1 MSNAV
6 SYSEESTTS
15 SIHTLAGAAHCAPG
29 VQLCGFIRA
38 NTLLMED
45 SKAVYTALAPGVGCV
60 AASESVVEGDPHG
73 LYLGRLFYPSFFRLR
88 SESV

>member
-1 MSNAV
+1 
-6 SYSEESTTS
+6 
-15 SIHTLAGAAHCAPG
+15 
-29 VQLCGFIRA
+29 
-38 NTLLMED
+38 MED